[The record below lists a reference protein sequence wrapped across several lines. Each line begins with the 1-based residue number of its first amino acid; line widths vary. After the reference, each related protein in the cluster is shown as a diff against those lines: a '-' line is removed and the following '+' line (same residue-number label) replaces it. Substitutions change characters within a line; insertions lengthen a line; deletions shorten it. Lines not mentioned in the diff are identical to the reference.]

1 VRLDL
6 GRLWAEELPQRVRAA
21 TRFSSGSGM
30 KTIGDIVQFIE
41 RQPDMMRRLDVTES
55 LALPD
60 CWIGAGFVRNA
71 VWDAMH
77 GRIPA
82 PSNDID
88 VVYFDLRNASAA
100 RDVAIEATLNEAHP
114 QAQWDVKNQARM
126 HQRNGV
132 APYLNIED
140 AIARWPETA
149 TAVAVRRRSG
159 RTELVAPHGIG
170 DLVAIIAR
178 PTPAFVAR
186 GDIVARRIRDKG
198 WQSRWPKLRVL
209 AG

>member
-1 VRLDL
+1 MRLDL

-21 TRFSSGSGM
+21 TLFSSGSGM

-41 RQPDMMRRLDVTES
+41 RQPDMMRLLDVTES

-77 GRIPA
+77 GKPA
-82 PSNDID
+82 VARNDVD
-88 VVYFDLRNASAA
+88 VVYFDPADTSAA
-100 RDVAIEATLNEAHP
+100 RDAAIEATLREAHP

-126 HQRNGV
+126 HQRTGV

-149 TAVAVRRRSG
+149 TAVAVRRRAG
-159 RTELVAPHGIG
+159 RTEL
-170 DLVAIIAR
+170 
-178 PTPAFVAR
+178 
-186 GDIVARRIRDKG
+186 
-198 WQSRWPKLRVL
+198 SLRQRT
-209 AG
+209 